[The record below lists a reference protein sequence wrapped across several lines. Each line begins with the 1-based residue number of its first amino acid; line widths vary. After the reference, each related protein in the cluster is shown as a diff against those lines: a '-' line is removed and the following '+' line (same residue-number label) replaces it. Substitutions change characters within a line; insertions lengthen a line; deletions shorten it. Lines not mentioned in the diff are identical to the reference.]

1 MTSVVGLDVGN
12 MASKIGLAR
21 KRGIDIIANEV
32 SNRATPFVFLF
43 FLPLFDSSTCF
54 FFMILLFLT

>member
-32 SNRATPFVFLF
+32 SNRATPFVQLDLF
-43 FLPLFDSSTCF
+43 SISSLHLGPVCICIPLG
-54 FFMILLFLT
+54 